1 VRLLLGVLLTLIEV
15 DRIES
20 GGEMLAKANAIPLRQ
35 MLNSVPGYS
44 LSF

>member
-35 MLNSVPGYS
+35 MLNSVSGYS
-44 LSF
+44 LSL